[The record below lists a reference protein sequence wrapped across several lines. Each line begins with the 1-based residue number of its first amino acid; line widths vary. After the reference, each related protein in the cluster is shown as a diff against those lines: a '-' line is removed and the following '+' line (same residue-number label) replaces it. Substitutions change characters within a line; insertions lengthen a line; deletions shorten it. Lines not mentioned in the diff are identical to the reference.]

1 MRTKKKQCG
10 DKIYYEICECG
21 LKTIHLLLY
30 KLFVLGDI
38 MWCLKKLKQ
47 DCDVSKNGTRSH
59 IILRFQSWPS
69 I

>member
-1 MRTKKKQCG
+1 MYINKYFLFKVMRTKKKQCG

-38 MWCLKKLKQ
+38 M
-47 DCDVSKNGTRSH
+47 
-59 IILRFQSWPS
+59 
-69 I
+69 